1 MAVVV
6 VGDGRAIVGR
16 RRPAS
21 RSGWSRTPPTPF
33 GAFGL
38 PGASPPASVTV
49 TVIVCV
55 AVFSRSTAPLVAV
68 TTTTYWL
75 LPAALAG
82 STLTMSLASSKFG
95 AASNVSAP
103 EVAPIEKNAWSAP
116 PVIA

>member
-1 MAVVV
+1 MA
-6 VGDGRAIVGR
+6 GPAFDGADQLTLRLVAD
-16 RRPAS
+16 AAD
-21 RSGWSRTPPTPF
+21 TF
-33 GAFGL
+33 GASGL
-38 PGASPPASVTV
+38 PGASVFTSVTV

-55 AVFSRSTAPLVAV
+55 AVFSRSPAPLVAV

-82 STLTMSLASSKFG
+82 STLSMSLASSKFG

-103 EVAPIEKNAWSAP
+103 DVAPIEKNIWSAP